1 MKRLSESWAGR
12 TPFLGATSF
21 CRAGV
26 YLVLKYRCQFLP
38 VTGTILWALV
48 YKLSDD

>member
-12 TPFLGATSF
+12 APFLGAASF

-26 YLVLKYRCQFLP
+26 YLAPKYRCRLLP
-38 VTGTILWALV
+38 VIGAILWALV